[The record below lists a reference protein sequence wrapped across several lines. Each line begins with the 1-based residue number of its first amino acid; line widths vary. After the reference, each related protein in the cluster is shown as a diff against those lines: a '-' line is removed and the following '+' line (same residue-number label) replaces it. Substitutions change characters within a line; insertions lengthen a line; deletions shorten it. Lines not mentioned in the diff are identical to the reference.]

1 MAVDTCKGEKDQ
13 SHEPNMLED
22 GKKAA
27 LIGGVI
33 AQFAIGPW
41 CSPALCLGGV
51 VSCHFWTAATFVVGQ
66 CRLRPLPNILEF
78 HHSEIAAN
86 QNCVV

>member
-13 SHEPNMLED
+13 SHEPKLLED

-41 CSPALCLGGV
+41 CSPALRLVGV
-51 VSCHFWTAATFVVGQ
+51 VPCHVWTAAIFLLASAG
-66 CRLRPLPNILEF
+66 
-78 HHSEIAAN
+78 
-86 QNCVV
+86 

>member
-13 SHEPNMLED
+13 SHEPKMLED

-41 CSPALCLGGV
+41 CSPALGLGGV
-51 VSCHFWTAATFVVGQ
+51 VPCHFLTAATFVVGQ
-66 CRLRPLPNILEF
+66 CGLRPLPNILEF

>member
-13 SHEPNMLED
+13 SHEAKLLED

-33 AQFAIGPW
+33 AHFAIGPW
-41 CSPALCLGGV
+41 CSPDLRLGGV
-51 VSCHFWTAATFVVGQ
+51 VPCHVWTAAIFFWASAG
-66 CRLRPLPNILEF
+66 
-78 HHSEIAAN
+78 
-86 QNCVV
+86 

>member
-13 SHEPNMLED
+13 SHEPKMLED

-66 CRLRPLPNILEF
+66 CRLRPLPYLLECR
-78 HHSEIAAN
+78 HSEIAAD
-86 QNCVV
+86 QNCVG

>member
-13 SHEPNMLED
+13 SHEPKMLED

-41 CSPALCLGGV
+41 CSPALGLVGV
-51 VSCHFWTAATFVVGQ
+51 VPCHF
-66 CRLRPLPNILEF
+66 
-78 HHSEIAAN
+78 
-86 QNCVV
+86 